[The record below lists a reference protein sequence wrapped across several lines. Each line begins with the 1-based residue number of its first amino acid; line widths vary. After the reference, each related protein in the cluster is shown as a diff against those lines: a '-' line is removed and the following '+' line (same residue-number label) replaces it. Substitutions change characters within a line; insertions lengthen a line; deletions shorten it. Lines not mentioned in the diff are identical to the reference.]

1 MIVPCSCVLN
11 LLTRRYAVFR
21 MKIALATRFQQ
32 GEPRARCK
40 TMTADRLHLPR
51 YPDVEVMAYRLH
63 ADWLGDLDAEPS
75 A

>member
-11 LLTRRYAVFR
+11 VLTRHCAEFR

-40 TMTADRLHLPR
+40 TMTADRLHLSR
-51 YPDVEVMAYRLH
+51 HLMFEVMAYRLQ
-63 ADWLGDLDAEPS
+63 ADWLGDLNAEPS